1 MPITCP
7 AFWWEQPRIL
17 WDQASEFFPFT
28 EYDKRCTASALN
40 SFTRFGIYLGILLA
54 IVRMEEAW
62 LLVGVVFATF
72 AVASWKM
79 MNRNG
84 AVREGFGAQR
94 APYLSD
100 SSQNR
105 EGFTSEAGYREKD
118 TDAPI
123 VDARSVNQQYVPDV
137 IGDRSG
143 RTTPTAA
150 NPFMNVLISEIS
162 DNPYRKPA
170 ANVQATAVKN
180 ELDGYFETMFYNDP
194 GDTFNRTQSQ
204 RQWVTMPSTTIP
216 NDQEAFQNWL
226 YRVPG
231 QTCKEGNLSVCNFDT
246 GDAAYP
252 WREMRRLT

>member
-7 AFWWEQPRIL
+7 AFWWDQPRIL
-17 WDQASEFFPFT
+17 IDQATEFFPFT

-62 LLVGVVFATF
+62 LLVGVVFASF
-72 AVASWKM
+72 AVGAWKIM
-79 MNRNG
+79 MRNG
-84 AVREGFGAQR
+84 AVREGFTE
-94 APYLSD
+94 
-100 SSQNR
+100 N
-105 EGFTSEAGYREKD
+105 FTSEAGYREKD

-123 VDARSVNQQYVPDV
+123 VDARTVNGQYVPDV

-143 RTTPTAA
+143 RTDPTAA

-170 ANVQATAVKN
+170 ANVQATAVKH

-246 GDAAYP
+246 GAATFP

>member
-7 AFWWEQPRIL
+7 AFWWDHPRIL
-17 WDQASEFFPFT
+17 IDQATEFFPFT

-84 AVREGFGAQR
+84 AVREGF
-94 APYLSD
+94 
-100 SSQNR
+100 
-105 EGFTSEAGYREKD
+105 TSEAGYREKD

-150 NPFMNVLISEIS
+150 NPFLFQ
-162 DNPYRKPA
+162 RKKWMQKSR
-170 ANVQATAVKN
+170 N
-180 ELDGYFETMFYNDP
+180 
-194 GDTFNRTQSQ
+194 
-204 RQWVTMPSTTIP
+204 
-216 NDQEAFQNWL
+216 
-226 YRVPG
+226 
-231 QTCKEGNLSVCNFDT
+231 C
-246 GDAAYP
+246 
-252 WREMRRLT
+252 